1 MNKEVY
7 AGIDIGTSKITIAVG
22 NIDDENVWHILG
34 LEKLA
39 TAGLRRG
46 EIVDEERVKAD
57 IEKLLKRLK
66 DKTGVI
72 PKYVNVNIDGQ
83 FIRNVK
89 NRESK
94 VFNGITEITAE
105 DIKELEEKSNSVLTE
120 QGEKVVAVYPME
132 FTVDRGTAVVNPVEQ
147 HGKRV
152 DGHYNVVVG
161 KTFTMRKIE
170 DCLAACGLKVKDVI
184 LSPIASANVALTK
197 DDKRRGVAIVDI
209 GCGTTSI
216 AVYHNG
222 MLKHASTLPFGG
234 EVVSYDIKSRFGM
247 KLRTAEI
254 LKLSKGIAYQRFAE
268 DQIYNTPVSNGEESF
283 KISVKELSYIIQC
296 RLEEIIDGINYQLK
310 LSTVQDK
317 LDGGIVLCGGTS
329 SIPYIKELMEAK
341 TGIKV
346 RLGFPNDSII
356 ETDDIN
362 RNLAFVNVLGLMV
375 HKAQP
380 KVHSTIK
387 RIFGGLFK

>member
-22 NIDDENVWHILG
+22 NIDDDNLWHILG
-34 LEKLA
+34 LEKIA

-57 IEKLLKRLK
+57 IEKLLKKLK
-66 DKTGVI
+66 DRTGLM
-72 PKYVNVNIDGQ
+72 PRNVNVNIDGQ
-83 FIRNVK
+83 YIRNVK

-132 FTVDRGTAVVNPVEQ
+132 FAVDRGTPVLNPEEQ
-147 HGKRV
+147 HGKRI
-152 DGHYNVVVG
+152 DGIYNVVVS
-161 KTFTMRKIE
+161 KTFTTRKIE
-170 DCLAACGLKVKDVI
+170 DCLAACGLKVKNMIISSV
-184 LSPIASANVALTK
+184 ASANVALTK

-209 GCGTTSI
+209 GCGTTNI

-222 MLKHASTLPFGG
+222 MLKHASSLPFGG

-254 LKLSKGIAYQRFAE
+254 LKLSKGVAYQRYALDDFY
-268 DQIYNTPVSNGEESF
+268 QTPVSNGEESF
-283 KISVKELSYIIQC
+283 RVNLKELSYIIQC
-296 RLEEIIDGINYQLK
+296 RVEEIIDGINYQLK

-329 SIPYIKELMEAK
+329 SMPYIKELMEAK
-341 TGIKV
+341 TGNKV
-346 RLGFPNDSII
+346 RLGFPNDGII
-356 ETDDIN
+356 ETDDVN
-362 RNLAFVNVLGLMV
+362 RNLTLVNVLGLMV

-380 KVHSTIK
+380 NVHSKIK
-387 RIFGGLFK
+387 RFFGGLFK